1 MAGSS
6 GRFCRTIYDEN
17 TGRMKMRI
25 QYLREYEPEKEPEFA
40 KESLLSRLVSM
51 FFRKKGWRRTGV
63 RRQYCQGT
71 AKREVWASRQ
81 ALEVE
86 IGV

>member
-1 MAGSS
+1 MVKSTAINKTDGTMAGSS

-40 KESLLSRLVSM
+40 KESLLSWLVSM
-51 FFRKKGWRRTGV
+51 FFRKKAGAG
-63 RRQYCQGT
+63 
-71 AKREVWASRQ
+71 Q
-81 ALEVE
+81 A
-86 IGV
+86 